1 MRLNFCSTHSACAK
15 IFLDH
20 AQNALK
26 ICLRMLSM
34 HLEELFKSDK
44 RYSKG
49 TDLKQMF

>member
-1 MRLNFCSTHSACAK
+1 VPK
-15 IFLDH
+15 VFLAH
-20 AQNALK
+20 AQNELK

-34 HLEELFKSDK
+34 RLEELFKSDK